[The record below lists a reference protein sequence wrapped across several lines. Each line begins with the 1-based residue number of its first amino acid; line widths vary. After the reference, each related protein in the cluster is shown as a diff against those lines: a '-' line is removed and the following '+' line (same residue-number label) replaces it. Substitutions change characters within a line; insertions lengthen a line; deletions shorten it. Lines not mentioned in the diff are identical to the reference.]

1 MRTIGFILQKEFLQ
15 VFRNKMMLPMIFG
28 MPLFQLL
35 VLAYA
40 ATFEMKN
47 VRTFIV
53 DMDRS
58 VASRELTGKFK
69 GSSFYTIKGVT
80 FNYEEAERSLKAG
93 ESDIIVEIPSGFESG
108 LQKVKKATIGL
119 VADAINSTTANLA
132 YTYTSA
138 IIKDYNLDIV
148 KKIVGKP
155 VKPPIGITYSYWFN
169 PELNYQ
175 TYMVPG
181 ILVLLVTLIGIFLAG
196 INVVREKEI
205 GTIEQINVTPIKKY
219 QFIAGKLIPFWII
232 AMFELAFGLVIAK
245 LVFHIPVV
253 GSIWLVFGVAGVF
266 MMATLGLGLIISTT
280 SDTMQQ
286 SMFVTW
292 FFLVVFILMS
302 ALFTS
307 VESMPRWAQMINV
320 INPIAY
326 FIKIIRMIMLKGSA
340 FRDIFNPF
348 MALVIYG
355 IAALSIA
362 VWRYRKVA

>member
-1 MRTIGFILQKEFLQ
+1 
-15 VFRNKMMLPMIFG
+15 
-28 MPLFQLL
+28 
-35 VLAYA
+35 
-40 ATFEMKN
+40 
-47 VRTFIV
+47 
-53 DMDRS
+53 
-58 VASRELTGKFK
+58 
-69 GSSFYTIKGVT
+69 
-80 FNYEEAERSLKAG
+80 
-93 ESDIIVEIPSGFESG
+93 
-108 LQKVKKATIGL
+108 
-119 VADAINSTTANLA
+119 
-132 YTYTSA
+132 
-138 IIKDYNLDIV
+138 
-148 KKIVGKP
+148 
-155 VKPPIGITYSYWFN
+155 
-169 PELNYQ
+169 
-175 TYMVPG
+175 MVPG

-302 ALFTS
+302 GLFTS